1 MTSLTI
7 LKLNMV
13 LQVAVLATCP
23 KDIQSPLLTHH
34 PAVYLVSFKDLR
46 NSKSGDVFF
55 FLTLKVQQ
63 VPRNK
68 TAFLYQISCIKGDLL
83 STCIIWFL
91 HNLTVS
97 I

>member
-1 MTSLTI
+1 MTSLRI

-13 LQVAVLATCP
+13 LQVAVLATCL
-23 KDIQSPLLTHH
+23 KDIKCPLLTHH
-34 PAVYLVSFKDLR
+34 PAFYHVSFKDLD
-46 NSKSGDVFF
+46 NGKSGDVFF

-68 TAFLYQISCIKGDLL
+68 TAFLYQMSCIKGNLL

-91 HNLTVS
+91 QNLTVS